1 MKKFIVL
8 LVSVFAMSSFNAF
21 ATNNETKTST
31 QSDSNWYTCQ
41 FSLDHYTGTTFGR
54 PPRTNEVRVLLN
66 CPQQNDVTA
75 TVFVYIDGKRVAS
88 KLFTISAGNKE
99 SGSSVIILSSAY
111 SDVEYT
117 LDVK

>member
-1 MKKFIVL
+1 MKKFIIL

-21 ATNNETKTST
+21 ATNNETITST

-41 FSLDHYTGTTFGR
+41 FSLNHYTGTTYGC

-88 KLFTISAGNKE
+88 KLFTIYAGKKE
-99 SGSSVIILSSAY
+99 SERSVIVIENTVKG
-111 SDVEYT
+111 VEYT